1 MDIEAIKGTFQRALE
16 RELLGITQV
25 DADLCED
32 GETIMLHGFTD
43 DPDVYYVATFVRPA
57 VNWQRMG

>member
-1 MDIEAIKGTFQRALE
+1 MEADMIKAVFQQALE
-16 RELLGITQV
+16 RELLGIVQV

-43 DPDVYYVATFVRPA
+43 DPDVYYVATFPRPA
-57 VNWQRMG
+57 VNWKRMG